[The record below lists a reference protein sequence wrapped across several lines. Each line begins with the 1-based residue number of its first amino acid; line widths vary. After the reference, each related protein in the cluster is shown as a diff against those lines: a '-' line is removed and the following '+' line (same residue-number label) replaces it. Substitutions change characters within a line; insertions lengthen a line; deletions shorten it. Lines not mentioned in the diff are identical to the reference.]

1 MGKGTIMPTW
11 TQQKPKTPGWYW
23 MLSPGKENNLPM
35 IVQMVFDGETR
46 RWGVLIPASHYPKTS
61 GTQIDLENVD
71 AMWAGPIEV
80 PRVLADVA

>member
-1 MGKGTIMPTW
+1 
-11 TQQKPKTPGWYW
+11 
-23 MLSPGKENNLPM
+23 M